1 MERRLDPAMRTCES
15 LRERVELLSE
25 RITRA
30 ANLLR
35 TRVDVALEQQNR
47 DLLASM
53 DRRAK
58 LQLRLQQTVE
68 GLSVVVLSYYS
79 VGLVGYLLK
88 ALYAAGL
95 PLDPDL
101 LTGLSIPFVVAAVWF
116 GIRRLHHTMGTGT
129 PHG

>member
-1 MERRLDPAMRTCES
+1 
-15 LRERVELLSE
+15 
-25 RITRA
+25 
-30 ANLLR
+30 
-35 TRVDVALEQQNR
+35 VDVALEQQNR
-47 DLLASM
+47 DLLESM

-79 VGLVGYLLK
+79 VGLVGYLIK

-95 PLDPDL
+95 PVDPDL

-116 GIRRLHHTMGTGT
+116 GIHRLHHAMGTRT
-129 PHG
+129 EHG